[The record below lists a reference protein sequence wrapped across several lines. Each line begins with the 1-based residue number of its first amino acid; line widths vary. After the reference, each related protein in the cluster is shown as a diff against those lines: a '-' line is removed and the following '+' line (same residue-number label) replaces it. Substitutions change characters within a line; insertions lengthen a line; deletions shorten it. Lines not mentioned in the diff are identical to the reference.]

1 MFEGNGEKKRRGRPK
16 GFRLSEESKLAIS
29 KSKEGQ
35 THTQK
40 TKDKISRSLI
50 IYFRKKNPLSEE
62 IEKRY
67 CKTDNDAL
75 YGWVQDVR
83 KDLDDLE
90 DVLTERSMRNKRRIE
105 ISCGNN
111 IEYFGHNITPE
122 IILLFK
128 EFCKLNN
135 LDPLEFFDQFD

>member
-1 MFEGNGEKKRRGRPK
+1 MSEGNGEKRRRGRPK

-35 THTQK
+35 THTQR

-50 IYFRKKNPLSEE
+50 IYFKKKNPLSEE

-67 CKTDNDAL
+67 CRTDNDVL
-75 YGWVQDVR
+75 YGWVQGAK

-90 DVLTERSMRNKRRIE
+90 DVLTERSMRNKRRVE